1 MAASGVARLQHPVRS
16 PPTGKRDL
24 LHRPDRG
31 PSLCSTLTRV
41 TPDNRTMHAARPVTA
56 ASRQTGFSLGELLA
70 TLAVVGVSLS
80 LVVPSLDSLT
90 RSNQRAAAI
99 NELVATLHLAR
110 SEAITRNAPIA
121 VCPSADG
128 RSCARVAWET
138 GWIRFVDSN
147 GDFRL
152 DAGETVLGATSQ
164 LTGLQI
170 RTDVFDAAFGYE
182 PTGRVAA
189 PGGGPGGGDFTFC
202 AQGSSLA
209 GQVISVSALGQPVLA
224 DRHAD
229 GREPDCSVT

>member
-1 MAASGVARLQHPVRS
+1 MAASGVARLQQRVRR
-16 PPTGKRDL
+16 PATGKRDL

-31 PSLCSTLTRV
+31 PSFCSNLNRA
-41 TPDNRTMHAARPVTA
+41 TPDKRTMHAFRPVSATH
-56 ASRQTGFSLGELLA
+56 RQAGFSLGELLA
-70 TLAVVGVSLS
+70 TLAVAGVSLS

-90 RSNQRAAAI
+90 RSNQRATAI

-110 SEAITRNAPIA
+110 SEAITRNTPIV

-128 RSCARVAWET
+128 RACARVAWET

-147 GDFRL
+147 GDLRL
-152 DAGETVLGATSQ
+152 DASEPVLGATSR

-170 RTDVFDAAFGYE
+170 RTDAFDAAFGYE

-189 PGGGPGGGDFTFC
+189 PNGGPGGGEFTFC
-202 AQGSSLA
+202 AEGGSLG
-209 GQVISVSALGQPVLA
+209 GQVISVSSLGRPELA
-224 DRHAD
+224 ERHAD